1 MREPRRRA
9 GAARAAIDRAVTV
22 KDGIAPIR
30 PIALGRI
37 GPEDM
42 AHPADR
48 GVERVDRLDRGAD
61 GLANPRAEREDA
73 TRTEIIE
80 TAIAALRLDDGV
92 EIAAISDIDRQR
104 ADAVEIDPDAA
115 RRDTGRHVGQPERGE
130 TGRAH
135 V

>member
-61 GLANPRAEREDA
+61 GLANPRAAREGG
-73 TRTEIIE
+73 TCPGLIT
-80 TAIAALRLDDGV
+80 TPIAALRLDVGLA
-92 EIAAISDIDRQR
+92 IAPLKHRKC
-104 ADAVEIDPDAA
+104 AV
-115 RRDTGRHVGQPERGE
+115 
-130 TGRAH
+130 
-135 V
+135 

>member
-1 MREPRRRA
+1 
-9 GAARAAIDRAVTV
+9 
-22 KDGIAPIR
+22 
-30 PIALGRI
+30 
-37 GPEDM
+37 M

-80 TAIAALRLDDGV
+80 TAIAALRPDDGV

-104 ADAVEIDPDAA
+104 ADAVDIDADAA
-115 RRDTGRHVGQPERGE
+115 ARAIERPVGTPDGGAAIARFTRRGLEGSQGQG
-130 TGRAH
+130 H
-135 V
+135 

>member
-1 MREPRRRA
+1 
-9 GAARAAIDRAVTV
+9 
-22 KDGIAPIR
+22 
-30 PIALGRI
+30 
-37 GPEDM
+37 M

-104 ADAVEIDPDAA
+104 ADAVDIDPDAA
-115 RRDTGRHVGQPERGE
+115 RRDIGRHVGQPDRGDAIARCPISDIDDPCGHLDAQPRSE
-130 TGRAH
+130 EHTSELQSLMRISYA